1 MKLKQIVNLSGS
13 FLSFKE
19 FKAYVTDYF
28 VNYKEYKIDR
38 RSAYYKEIKYSYN
51 NLEESYDQYF
61 KLY

>member
-1 MKLKQIVNLSGS
+1 MKLKQIVNVSGS

-19 FKAYVTDYF
+19 FKEYVSDYF

-38 RSAYYKEIKYSYN
+38 RSTYFKEIKYSYS
-51 NLEESYDQYF
+51 NLEKSYEQYL